1 MLNQSILNF
10 TFLRDDKTFYPINSC
25 ITVFYSELAKI
36 YEKIES
42 TTKRL
47 EMTDYLVELFRKT
60 PKEITD
66 KVVYLTQGRLY
77 PDFVGI
83 ELGLAE
89 KLCISAISFTSGV
102 KEEEIDKSWKKTGD
116 LGRTAEEFIA
126 KKKQQ
131 TLFSSPLTI
140 EKVYSNFEGIAK
152 ASGRG
157 SQELKIK
164 LLAELLHDSI
174 PTEAKY
180 IIRTITGKLRLGIA
194 DMTILDALVVAFVEK
209 EEKVR
214 SLTEL
219 EENEKELRIKGRE
232 EIERA
237 YNISSD
243 LGRLAKKVADK
254 GIIGANEVKITLGI
268 PIKMMLCER
277 LNSIEEIF
285 EKLGKCAFDYKYDG
299 LRIQA
304 HIGKKIKLF
313 SRNLEEVSKQFP
325 DVIDVVMHS
334 FKEREGIIEGEC
346 VPINIE
352 TGELL
357 PFQEVSH
364 RRGRKYGL
372 ENAREEFPVVLFL
385 FDCLYINGEDLTNK
399 SYLERRKKLEESII
413 ETDKVKLSKLII
425 SENKEEVEKFFEES
439 LSFGCEGLIA
449 KNIKE
454 DSFYKP
460 GKRGWN
466 WIKYKREYKSEMVD
480 TVDLTIVGAFA
491 GRGRRSGKYG
501 ALLMAVYNS
510 QKDEFETICKLGTGF
525 TDEFLD
531 ELPKLLEKHK
541 IDKKDKRVNSEIKAD
556 IWFMP
561 KVVFEVLGA
570 EITHSPIHTC
580 GYGILKENVGL
591 AIRFP
596 RFTGKIR
603 EEKNAEQSTTTEEVI
618 KIYKLQLKK
627 IE

>member
-1 MLNQSILNF
+1 
-10 TFLRDDKTFYPINSC
+10 
-25 ITVFYSELAKI
+25 
-36 YEKIES
+36 
-42 TTKRL
+42 
-47 EMTDYLVELFRKT
+47 MTDYLVELLKKT

-77 PDFVGI
+77 PDFVGV

-89 KLCISAISFTSGV
+89 KLCISAISFTTGT
-102 KEEEIDKSWKKTGD
+102 KEEDIDKNWKKFGD
-116 LGRTAEEFIA
+116 LGKTAEEFIA

-131 TLFSSPLTI
+131 SLFSSPLTI
-140 EKVYSNFEGIAK
+140 ERVYTNFENIAK
-152 ASGRG
+152 ASGQG

-164 LLAELLHDSI
+164 LLAELLHDSTPI
-174 PTEAKY
+174 EAKY

-214 SLTEL
+214 SFTEL
-219 EENEKELRIKGRE
+219 EDFEKELRTRGRE

-243 LGRLAKKVADK
+243 LGKLAKAIAEK
-254 GIIGANEVKITLGI
+254 GIDGANELKIKVGV

-285 EKLGKCAFDYKYDG
+285 AKLGKCAFDYKYDG

-304 HIGKKIKLF
+304 HINKNEIKLF

-325 DVIDVVMHS
+325 DVQDAVSDS
-334 FKEREGIIEGEC
+334 FKGKEGIIEGEC

-372 ENAREEFPVVLFL
+372 ENAREDFPVVLFL
-385 FDCLYINGEDLTNK
+385 FDCLYINGDDLTNK
-399 SYLERRKKLEESII
+399 TFMERRKKLEESII
-413 ETDKVKLSKLII
+413 ETDRVKLSTLII
-425 SENKEEVEKFFEES
+425 ADSKDEVEKFFEES

-454 DSFYKP
+454 GSFYKP

-480 TVDLTIVGAFA
+480 TVDLTVVGAFA
-491 GRGRRSGKYG
+491 GRGRRSEKYG
-501 ALLMAVYNS
+501 ALLMAVYNEK
-510 QKDEFETICKLGTGF
+510 KDEFETICKLGTGF

-531 ELPKLLEKHK
+531 ALPSLLDKFK
-541 IDKKDKRVNSEIKAD
+541 IEKKDNKVISEMKAD
-556 IWFMP
+556 VWFSP

-580 GYGILKENVGL
+580 GYGILRENVGL

-596 RFTGKIR
+596 RFTGKVR
-603 EEKNAEQSTTTEEVI
+603 EEKNAEQSTTTEEII
-618 KIYKLQLKK
+618 KMYKLQLKK